1 MKFISQLL
9 SAHLARYPAMQLD
22 DIYKLLHQAAL
33 GPGHAVKD
41 AADARAWLEKEAAEL
56 GAGPAEPEEDVI
68 SPDGRLA
75 RVHLRSW
82 LAAGRSLDDLNRAF
96 VETANSYPP
105 SAEKLEKFCGCLG
118 DLAGAGGI
126 PFAQQRVVAYFDRI
140 AQASYPVVHHSKTY
154 TDAYKPTYRVVDIAH
169 LSPLPS
175 TPQVGTEMSSPDSG
189 EGN

>member
-1 MKFISQLL
+1 MKFVSQLL
-9 SAHLARYPAMQLD
+9 SAHLERYPAMQPD

-41 AADARAWLEKEAAEL
+41 AAVARAWLEKEAAEL
-56 GAGPAEPEEDVI
+56 GPGPVEPDKDVI

-82 LAAGRSLDDLNRAF
+82 LAAGRNLDDLNRAF

-105 SAEKLEKFCGCLG
+105 SRERLEKFCGCLG

-126 PFAQQRVVAYFDRI
+126 PFAQQEVVAHFDRI
-140 AQASYPVVHHSKTY
+140 AQASYPVLHHSKTY
-154 TDAYKPTYRVVDIAH
+154 SDAYKPAYRVVAIDY
-169 LSPLPS
+169 LQS
-175 TPQVGTEMSSPDSG
+175 
-189 EGN
+189 N